1 MRNTATCNPL
11 NCFGQVDEL
20 TEVKSSAGLSIWRDD
35 DGVHLKA
42 AAYRDLAANLSN
54 QAETNGKQPLSGQTR
69 RRLAS
74 GQRHPNPS
82 KTSACIQRT
91 RVDQRAAQ
99 VRQRQ
104 PARWSAWRILPM
116 AVRRAGQRP
125 LPGEALAIFLTA
137 VMSKVIFLK

>member
-69 RRLAS
+69 KRLAS
-74 GQRHPNPS
+74 VIPAPVKPQPVVREPEWISGPRGGQRGGYHG
-82 KTSACIQRT
+82 AH
-91 RVDQRAAQ
+91 
-99 VRQRQ
+99 
-104 PARWSAWRILPM
+104 
-116 AVRRAGQRP
+116 AVGRAGQRP
-125 LPGEALAIFLTA
+125 LRPSPLSSLER
-137 VMSKVIFLK
+137 